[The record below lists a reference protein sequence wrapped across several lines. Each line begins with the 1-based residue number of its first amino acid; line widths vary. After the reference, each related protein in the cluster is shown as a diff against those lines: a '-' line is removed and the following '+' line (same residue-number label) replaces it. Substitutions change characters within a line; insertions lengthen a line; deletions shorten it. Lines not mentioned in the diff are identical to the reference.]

1 MEPDD
6 LNKPATRGAEL
17 YRVQHEYAEWQV
29 RRKATLA
36 ALDRIS
42 PSHDVYDDWIGSEFQ
57 LCDFDHDTQISLMLT
72 LLHEELVGYCGS
84 DRYPVPLWE
93 VEWRGTRLV
102 YRLVVNHPHEV
113 VVYVG
118 SSRGRSL
125 AAAITA
131 IAKDMA
137 EPFDAQVMAKVH
149 EVASLLRQGHWKI
162 EPLPKPKVPPSETG
176 PNKWDF

>member
-6 LNKPATRGAEL
+6 LNKPVTREAEL
-17 YRVQHEYAEWQV
+17 DRVTREFREWQV
-29 RRKATLA
+29 RHKATLA
-36 ALDRIS
+36 ALDRVS
-42 PSHDVYDDWIGSEFQ
+42 PSHDDYSDWASGQLQ

-84 DRYPVPLWE
+84 DRHPVPIWE

-125 AAAITA
+125 AAAIIA
-131 IAKDMA
+131 IAKEMDA
-137 EPFDAQVMAKVH
+137 PSDAQMLAKVH
-149 EVASLLRQGHWKI
+149 EVASLLRQGHWRT
-162 EPLPKPKVPPSETG
+162 EPLPKPKALPSETG